1 MLEVLPFI
9 ILALLM
15 VVLGFL
21 IYVIKSSPGKN
32 SLQIADEVRAL
43 MTEAFSKAEK
53 EIRAEFTSNRAE
65 INSQSVQLRGELN
78 NIFRLLEDSLLKRMV
93 DLSSLQKSQLDIFSE
108 NLVVL
113 SKTVDEKIALLRS
126 SNEKKFEELKDKL
139 QDKLAELQQSNSLKL
154 EEMRLTV
161 DEKLQSTLE
170 KRLGESFR
178 LVSERLEMVQR
189 GLGEMQVL
197 ANGVGDLKRVLSN
210 IKTRGTWGEVQL
222 GSLIEQIL
230 SPEQYEKNVATR
242 KNSSCIVEYAVKM
255 PGRGNGTEEVLWLP
269 IDAKFPLEDYQRL
282 CEAQDSADAALLEE
296 SAKALENR
304 IKSEAR
310 DIKEKYLDPPNTT
323 DFAILFLPV
332 EGLYAEVLRRPGL
345 CEKIQQDYRVIL
357 AGPTTLTAI
366 LNSLQMGFRTL
377 AIEKRSS
384 EVWTLLGMVKT
395 EFSNF
400 GSILDKTR
408 KKLQEASNTIENA
421 SVASRRIERKLKDV
435 QALPAKESL
444 ELLVEGNEED

>member
-1 MLEVLPFI
+1 MQELLLFI
-9 ILALLM
+9 ILIMLT
-15 VVLGFL
+15 VIL
-21 IYVIKSSPGKN
+21 ILIVKIWKN
-32 SLQIADEVRAL
+32 SSSETSGKLHDAL
-43 MTEAFSKAEK
+43 IGSLSEGFSRTEK
-53 EIRAEFTSNRAE
+53 EIRAEFSSSRSEA
-65 INSQSVQLRGELN
+65 NSQSVQLRTELN

-93 DLSSLQKSQLDIFSE
+93 DISKLQKSQLDIFSD
-108 NLVVL
+108 NLVSL
-113 SKTVDEKIALLRS
+113 SKTVDDKVAKLTQT
-126 SNEKKFEELKDKL
+126 NEKKFEELKEKVQEKL
-139 QDKLAELQQSNSLKL
+139 SELQTSNSQKL

-170 KRLGESFR
+170 KRLGDSFR
-178 LVSERLEMVQR
+178 LVSERLEMVHR
-189 GLGEMQVL
+189 GLGEMQTL

-230 SPEQYEKNVATR
+230 SPEQYSKNIAT
-242 KNSSCIVEYAVKM
+242 KKGSSCIVEYAVKM
-255 PGRGNGTEEVLWLP
+255 PGRGNSQEEVLWLP

-282 CEAQDSADAALLEE
+282 CEAQDSTEAALIEE

-345 CEKIQQDYRVIL
+345 TEKIQSEFRVIV

-384 EVWTLLGMVKT
+384 EVWNLLGMVKT

-400 GSILDKTR
+400 GLILDKTR

-435 QALPAKESL
+435 QALPASEGL
-444 ELLVEGNEED
+444 ELLIENTED

>member
-1 MLEVLPFI
+1 MQEMLLFI
-9 ILALLM
+9 ILIMLTVIFILLVSM
-15 VVLGFL
+15 RRNGSPE
-21 IYVIKSSPGKN
+21 SSRQTP
-32 SLQIADEVRAL
+32 DEVKVL
-43 MTEAFSKAEK
+43 LTEGFNRTEK
-53 EIRAEFTSNRAE
+53 EIRAEFSSSRSE
-65 INSQSVQLRGELN
+65 VNSQSVQLRTELN

-93 DLSSLQKSQLDIFSE
+93 DISKLQKSQLDIFSE
-108 NLVVL
+108 NLVSL
-113 SKTVDEKIALLRS
+113 SKTVDEKITLLTS
-126 SNEKKFEELKDKL
+126 SNEQKFEQLKEKVQEKL
-139 QDKLAELQQSNSLKL
+139 GELQMSNSQKL

-178 LVSERLEMVQR
+178 LVSERLEMVHR
-189 GLGEMQVL
+189 GLGEMQTL

-230 SPEQYEKNVATR
+230 SPEQYSRNIATK
-242 KNSSCIVEYAVKM
+242 KNSSCIVEFAVKM
-255 PGRGNGTEEVLWLP
+255 PGRGNGSEEVLWLP

-282 CEAQDSADAALLEE
+282 CEAQDSADVVLIEE

-310 DIKEKYLDPPNTT
+310 DINEKYLDPPNTT

-332 EGLYAEVLRRPGL
+332 EGLYAEILRRPGL
-345 CEKIQQDYRVIL
+345 CDKIQHEFRIVL
-357 AGPTTLTAI
+357 AGPTTLAAI

-384 EVWTLLGMVKT
+384 EVWNLLGMVKT

-400 GSILDKTR
+400 GMVLDKTR

-435 QALPAKESL
+435 QALPAKEGL
-444 ELLVEGNEED
+444 ELLLEKSED